1 MNYQE
6 GDVALSFKIADDFS
20 IVSHHNESLVHEY
33 LSINT
38 YKNVSFPKFL
48 LIPTFKRY
56 VLTFRVRKLPRKRHS
71 MEGWAAIYIMKRN
84 PKENSGRGCSKQ
96 I

>member
-1 MNYQE
+1 MNCQE
-6 GDVALSFKIADDFS
+6 GEIALSFKIADDFS

-56 VLTFRVRKLPRKRHS
+56 VLTFRERML
-71 MEGWAAIYIMKRN
+71 
-84 PKENSGRGCSKQ
+84 ENYQENATAWKDEPPF